1 MALRNLIQ
9 AKVTSSNAINELD
22 TIDCFTDEWDTD
34 TGSKLTD
41 PALEIHLSCM
51 EAASELKAIVDIL
64 DAFLGNP
71 ALGGQMG
78 IFMEM
83 QVRRENAANEVNA
96 IVQVAEGLAKVETV
110 PENLRE
116 IRVRT
121 QRLGRKLDGLKTQI
135 DQLESIVVQLA
146 PEQQQ
151 LGHVQG
157 GVR

>member
-78 IFMEM
+78 IFMEIA
-83 QVRRENAANEVNA
+83 VRRENAASEIVA
-96 IVQVAEGLAKVETV
+96 IVKVVEGLAEMETV
-110 PENLRE
+110 PESLRE

-121 QRLGRKLDGLKTQI
+121 QRLSRKLDGLKTQI
-135 DQLESIVVQLA
+135 DQLEDIVMQLA

-151 LGHVQG
+151 LGHLQG
-157 GVR
+157 AAR

>member
-22 TIDCFTDEWDTD
+22 TIDCFTDEWETHD
-34 TGSKLTD
+34 GSKLTE
-41 PALEIHLSCM
+41 PALEIHLSSL

-83 QVRRENAANEVNA
+83 EVRRENAANEVNA
-96 IVQVAEGLAKVETV
+96 IVQVVEGLAKVDTV
-110 PENLRE
+110 PDNLRE

-121 QRLGRKLDGLKTQI
+121 QRLSRKLSGLKTQI
-135 DQLESIVVQLA
+135 DQLENIVVQLA

-151 LGHVQG
+151 QGHLQG
-157 GVR
+157 AAQ